1 VIALIRYGLAVALH
15 SQRYL
20 PPLLLF
26 TGLLGVLTVSGSG
39 PLPPAYASSAG
50 ALFIA
55 STWLTVA
62 LLGLD
67 GPSQR
72 AIVTVSA
79 GRSWKVL
86 AGSTA
91 TVLLGCLPLLVLG
104 LFFPLWVGAYQVR
117 PVDLL
122 LGAVAQLACALTG
135 TAIGLLCS
143 RSVFRRP
150 GYGLVAA
157 LTLVLTALF
166 TPGLPPVNHLFRR
179 MADSADSAA
188 LLPAACGMLA
198 LAAVLLAL
206 VGTVTHH
213 LGARRD

>member
-1 VIALIRYGLAVALH
+1 VIALIRYSLAVVLH
-15 SQRYL
+15 SQRQL
-20 PPLLLF
+20 APLLLF
-26 TGLLGVLTVSGSG
+26 TGLLAVLTVNGSG
-39 PLPPAYASSAG
+39 ALPPAYASSAG
-50 ALFIA
+50 ALFLA

-72 AIVTVSA
+72 AVVTVSA
-79 GRSWKVL
+79 GRPWKVL

-91 TVLLGCLPLLVLG
+91 TVLLGCLPLVLLG
-104 LFFPLWVGAYQVR
+104 LLLPLWVGAYRVR

-122 LGAVAQLACALTG
+122 LGVVAQLVCAVTG

-157 LTLVLTALF
+157 LTLVLTVLF
-166 TPGLPPVNHLFRR
+166 TPELPPVNRLFRR

-188 LLPAACGMLA
+188 LLAPAFGMLA
-198 LAAVLLAL
+198 LSVVLLAFAGAVAHL
-206 VGTVTHH
+206 VA
-213 LGARRD
+213 ARRD